1 MPYPKFFPLKKCPG
15 ASVPAQANGT
25 CPRQQGAPEAEV
37 RATRG
42 GGSTPTSAG
51 CGCGGCGAPESPG
64 EHVRHDAP
72 GRTDTQP
79 GPYRAL
85 FGARTQTHPE
95 GRGPRWVS
103 VRRPGAGGSAT
114 PPPQAVTGR
123 GVRAGEQGRRGEG
136 AQPGDLCGDQ
146 PARPKAPRAGGR
158 DRGRPQE
165 APPTCPP
172 CALRH
177 QAGTGT
183 LGRSRLEG
191 LALQRSAGSRTSHS
205 AAGGWLSRGPLAG
218 LWELGVPVRRL
229 YLAVNSPSCAR
240 RPPLLRL
247 PGAQPSD
254 GRRRE
259 GGRKFSQPLGS
270 SFRPAPQ
277 SLLCRTPSGSPLR
290 ALA

>member
-51 CGCGGCGAPESPG
+51 CGCGGCGAPEFPG
-64 EHVRHDAP
+64 EHVRHEAP

-114 PPPQAVTGR
+114 PPPQAITVR
-123 GVRAGEQGRRGEG
+123 GVRAGEQGVERARSLGTSVVISQHGPRLRELEGGIEG
-136 AQPGDLCGDQ
+136 A
-146 PARPKAPRAGGR
+146 
-158 DRGRPQE
+158 
-165 APPTCPP
+165 
-172 CALRH
+172 
-177 QAGTGT
+177 
-183 LGRSRLEG
+183 
-191 LALQRSAGSRTSHS
+191 
-205 AAGGWLSRGPLAG
+205 
-218 LWELGVPVRRL
+218 RRR
-229 YLAVNSPSCAR
+229 R
-240 RPPLLRL
+240 RPPAHPAPYATRRGPGPWGGAGWRAWPYNAVQGPGPLTLRL
-247 PGAQPSD
+247 GD
-254 GRRRE
+254 GCL
-259 GGRKFSQPLGS
+259 GGHLRDYGS
-270 SFRPAPQ
+270 WE
-277 SLLCRTPSGSPLR
+277 SLSGDFTWL
-290 ALA
+290 